1 MNSCQV
7 TMLEDISK
15 VKEVCVTNRLV
26 LTALTWVSERK
37 IMCNQFLETFHT
49 IGISLPQVTE
59 TKTVTIPYHT
69 ISYHTIHIYSKK
81 IHNFNLSIR
90 TEKCNL
96 EKKLRELPYRVT
108 T

>member
-7 TMLEDISK
+7 TVLEDISK
-15 VKEVCVTNRLV
+15 VKEVCVTNHLV

-37 IMCNQFLETFHT
+37 IMCNQFLETLHT

-69 ISYHTIHIYSKK
+69 IHIYSNK

>member
-1 MNSCQV
+1 
-7 TMLEDISK
+7 MLEDISK
-15 VKEVCVTNRLV
+15 LKEVCVTNHLV

-69 ISYHTIHIYSKK
+69 IPYHTI
-81 IHNFNLSIR
+81 
-90 TEKCNL
+90 
-96 EKKLRELPYRVT
+96 PYHT
-108 T
+108 YLFKQNTQFQFKH